1 MTMNFGWRVPSYANR
16 QTSVEESR
24 RLVPYFAKVEETGF
38 DAIWVI
44 DHLLVAPNVYSVA
57 WQDPMI
63 TLAVAAGVTEKV
75 RLGTAILCAPFRH
88 PTITAKEVASLDHL
102 AGGGRVILGVGT
114 GHDDMEFASVGV
126 PRNERGKRTDEAL
139 ELIQLLLSQDEV
151 SYQGKYYSVGDGTSL
166 YPRPETPIPV
176 WIGGGTQVHI
186 VDNVDTPDM
195 APAVLRRIGR
205 HEGWICR
212 SSGTSPEIIASD
224 IASVKNYLSSRR
236 NMDDFTMSHA
246 QWVHIVESTDRAKVV
261 RKQLEAYRTVM
272 DVKRSD
278 EDLQNAYLF
287 GTIDEMTTRIRELK
301 AAGVDHLIINPLSDD
316 PRQIA
321 LFAKEIM
328 PNV

>member
-1 MTMNFGWRVPSYANR
+1 MTMNFGWRVPSYAN
-16 QTSVEESR
+16 QHTSVETSR
-24 RLVPYFAKVEETGF
+24 RLVPYFTRVEEAGF
-38 DAIWVI
+38 EAIWVI

-63 TLAVAAGVTEKV
+63 TLAVAAGVTEKI

-126 PRNERGKRTDEAL
+126 PRSERGKRTDEAL
-139 ELIQLLLSQDEV
+139 ELIQLLLSQDDV
-151 SYQGKYYSVGDGTSL
+151 YYQGKYYSVGDGTSL
-166 YPRPETPIPV
+166 YPRPEQTIPV

-186 VDNVDTPDM
+186 VDNVDTPNM
-195 APAVLRRIGR
+195 ALPVLRRIGR

-224 IASVKNYLSSRR
+224 ISSVRTYLGSRR
-236 NMDDFTMSHA
+236 SMDDFTMSHA
-246 QWVHIVESTDRAKVV
+246 QWIHIVESTDRDKVV
-261 RKQLEAYRTVM
+261 RNQLETYRTVM

-287 GTIDEMTTRIRELK
+287 GTIDEMTERICELK

-316 PRQIA
+316 PRQID
-321 LFAKEIM
+321 LFVKEIM